1 MKIYNSLTGKK
12 EILETLEP
20 NRVKMYVC
28 GMTVYDHTHIGHART
43 FLCFDVIV
51 RYLRHAG
58 FTVDYIRNITDVD
71 DKIIERSKKLN
82 IEALELTS
90 KYINSMQYDF
100 NSLGMI
106 DPDQEPKAT
115 ENIPSIIKLIEK
127 LIEKNHAYIGKSDV
141 YFSTDSFAEYGR
153 LSRRNTEEMLA
164 GARVNVDE
172 EKRNPA
178 DFVLWKKTDQG
189 LAWDS
194 PWGKGRPGWHI
205 ECSAM
210 SMDALGE
217 SFDIHGG
224 GMDLKFPHHENEI
237 AQSKCSTGKDFAT
250 YWMHTGSLRIDQ
262 EKMSKSLDNFIT
274 IKDALKSFSSEVLRY
289 FLISSHYRS
298 PMSYSIDGLT
308 EAQASLDR
316 LYTALKDCEI
326 QVDEVENEFSFQ
338 YRTMMDDD
346 FNVPGALAVLF
357 DIAKSIN
364 LLKDSNQFDQANQL
378 ATSLVSLA
386 RPLGVLQQD
395 PEEYLK
401 TGVQLSE
408 DKIDGLISEREL
420 ARKNKDF
427 TKSDQ
432 IRDELVSMNIVL
444 EDSADGTSWR
454 RK

>member
-12 EILETLEP
+12 ETLETLEP

-71 DKIIERSKKLN
+71 DKIIERSKKLD

-90 KYINSMQYDF
+90 KYIDSMQYDF

-115 ENIPSIIKLIEK
+115 ENIPSIIKLIKK

-178 DFVLWKKTDQG
+178 DFVLWKQAEQG

-237 AQSKCSTGKDFAT
+237 AQSCCNNSTEKFSN
-250 YWMHTGSLRIDQ
+250 YWVHNGFVTINK
-262 EKMSKSLDNFIT
+262 EKMSKSLGNIVSISDAVDKYSGQVVRLALLSAHYSQPLDWNEKLLEEQKSIIEKWYQMYDETNEDISLDIIETLLDDLNSPGFIAK
-274 IKDALKSFSSEVLRY
+274 IHELYVSAKKGDEQSKKSFNSACKLIGLFNLNKDEWEEFKKIKIEISETFILKK
-289 FLISSHYRS
+289 IN
-298 PMSYSIDGLT
+298 
-308 EAQASLDR
+308 DR
-316 LYTALKDCEI
+316 L
-326 QVDEVENEFSFQ
+326 
-338 YRTMMDDD
+338 
-346 FNVPGALAVLF
+346 
-357 DIAKSIN
+357 IAKQ
-364 LLKDSNQFDQANQL
+364 KGDFKL
-378 ATSLVSLA
+378 A
-386 RPLGVLQQD
+386 
-395 PEEYLK
+395 
-401 TGVQLSE
+401 
-408 DKIDGLISEREL
+408 
-420 ARKNKDF
+420 
-427 TKSDQ
+427 DQ
-432 IRDELVSMNIVL
+432 IRNELLSKGIVI
-444 EDSADGTSWR
+444 EDQKDKTIW
-454 RK
+454 KLK